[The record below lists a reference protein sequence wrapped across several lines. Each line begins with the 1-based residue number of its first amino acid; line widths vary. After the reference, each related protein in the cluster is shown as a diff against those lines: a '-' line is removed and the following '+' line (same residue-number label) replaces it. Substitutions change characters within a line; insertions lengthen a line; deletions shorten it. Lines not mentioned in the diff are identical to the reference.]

1 MKPPFNYSKA
11 AVAIGAAFPLIF
23 REPVKPTAKAT
34 TTMNACQH
42 MTEAAQTQPA
52 PEIEATD
59 GNGEPV
65 MDCNDEAT
73 GEIVPEDQQFIK
85 AAIIITIGLR
95 LIEARELC
103 GLSQSEAAGL
113 LGVPLK
119 ILIRHERT
127 VDRQQGMSLSFIQR
141 AAEVYEVSLDFLFGA
156 SDDWETGSRMT
167 QERAVSRWLFREFD
181 SARCEQMAEL
191 RRIHNRIELLGGII
205 RRIAEHGDLV
215 VRAFDR
221 FRELNPAFEDARG
234 GANVESSIDRLFES
248 SESASRALYRFH
260 MEIGIAVEGDDEKVT
275 GKVTEKVNAVT
286 SEVDTV
292 EMSHD

>member
-1 MKPPFNYSKA
+1 MKPPFNYSRV

-85 AAIIITIGLR
+85 AAIVITVGQR
-95 LIEARELC
+95 LIDARELC
-103 GLSQSEAAGL
+103 GLSQTEAAGL

-156 SDDWETGSRMT
+156 SDDWETGARMT

-181 SARCEQMAEL
+181 AGRREQMDEL
-191 RRIHNRIELLGGII
+191 RRIHVRIEAIGKII
-205 RRIAEHGDLV
+205 ASISEHSGTV
-215 VRAFDR
+215 ASTFNR

-234 GANVESSIDRLFES
+234 GANVVSSIERL
-248 SESASRALYRFH
+248 SASSNAARLTIKRFH
-260 MEIGIAVEGDDEKVT
+260 MQLAGQAVEGDDE
-275 GKVTEKVNAVT
+275 KVTEKVNAVT

>member
-85 AAIIITIGLR
+85 AAIVITIGRR
-95 LIEARELC
+95 LIEARELT
-103 GLSQSEAAGL
+103 GMGQAAAAQM

-119 ILIRHERT
+119 VLIRHERPNDRLT
-127 VDRQQGMSLSFIQR
+127 VSLTLIQR
-141 AAEVYEVSLDFLFGA
+141 AAEAYEVSLDFLFGV
-156 SDDWETGSRMT
+156 SDDWETGARMT

-205 RRIAEHGDLV
+205 RRIAEHGDMV

-234 GANVESSIDRLFES
+234 GANLESSIDRLFAS
-248 SESASRALYRFH
+248 SKFASLTLKRFH
-260 MEIGIAVEGDDEKVT
+260 MQLAGQAVEPEL
-275 GKVTEKVNAVT
+275 EAV
-286 SEVDTV
+286 EV
-292 EMSHD
+292 SHAE